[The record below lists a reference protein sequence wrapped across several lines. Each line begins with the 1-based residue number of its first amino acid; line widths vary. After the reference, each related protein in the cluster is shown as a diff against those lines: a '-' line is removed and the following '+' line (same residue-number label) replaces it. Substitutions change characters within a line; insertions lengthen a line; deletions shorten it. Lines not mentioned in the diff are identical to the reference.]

1 MSEQILSQEEIDALL
16 GAMASGEI
24 DVDSE
29 DKETESHPSELEIY
43 DLTSKNI
50 LLQNQFHAL
59 EEVND
64 KFTKFLKNFLTTQLQ
79 HKIDAKFISTE
90 MVTFDSFLQGF
101 SPPTCF
107 HIFTMEPLIGSAL
120 MAIDQNLVFSLVE
133 CMFGGSGKSKSYER
147 DFTAIEMRL
156 MNKVAIGI
164 LDAFESAWELIFSV
178 STELK
183 KSESNPE
190 YVHLFNPN
198 DLVLAET
205 YSISGKQFSGN
216 IYFCMSY
223 LMLEP
228 IKDILSSRFLREKD
242 GDHCWDE
249 QIKELM
255 KTTEINIIA
264 ELGKTVYTIRD
275 LIELQIG
282 DVISLNTGPSDK
294 IRINVENVAKF
305 SGYPGV
311 VNGNR
316 AAEIVKPIIKDG
328 GKINNG

>member
-16 GAMASGEI
+16 GAMASGE
-24 DVDSE
+24 VDIEPDDPQSE
-29 DKETESHPSELEIY
+29 DIDPSEIEAY

-50 LLQNQFHAL
+50 LLQNQFYAL

-64 KFTKFLKNFLTTQLQ
+64 KFTKFLKNFLTTSIQQ
-79 HKIDAKFISTE
+79 KIDAKFISTE

-107 HIFTMEPLIGSAL
+107 HIYTMEPLIGSAL

-133 CMFGGSGKSKSYER
+133 CMFGGTGKTKSYER

-156 MNKVAIGI
+156 MSRIAIGI
-164 LDAFESAWELIFSV
+164 LDAFESAWELIYSV
-178 STELK
+178 TTDLK

-198 DLVLAET
+198 DLVLSET
-205 YSISGKQFSGN
+205 YSIVGKQFSGN

-228 IKDILSSRFLREKD
+228 IKELLSSRFVREKD
-242 GDHCWDE
+242 TDHSWDD

-255 KTTEINIIA
+255 DTTEVNITA
-264 ELGKTVYTIRD
+264 ELGRTIYSIRD
-275 LIELQIG
+275 LVNMQAG
-282 DVISLNTGPSDK
+282 DIVPLNSGPNEK
-294 IRINVENVAKF
+294 IRINVEKIPKF
-305 SGYPGV
+305 LGFPGV

-316 AAEIVKPIIKDG
+316 AVELVKQISKNG
-328 GKINNG
+328 GKEK

>member
-16 GAMASGEI
+16 GAMASGEVDIEPDEVTQDESAPKEI
-24 DVDSE
+24 D
-29 DKETESHPSELEIY
+29 TY

-50 LLQNQFHAL
+50 ILQNQFYAL

-64 KFTKFLKNFLTTQLQ
+64 KFTKFLKTFLSTSIQQT
-79 HKIDAKFISTE
+79 IDAKFISTE
-90 MVTFDSFLQGF
+90 MVTFDSFIQGF

-107 HIFTMEPLIGSAL
+107 HIYTMEPLIGSAL

-133 CMFGGSGKSKSYER
+133 CMFGGNGKTKSYER

-156 MNKVAIGI
+156 MSRIAEGI
-164 LDAFESAWELIFSV
+164 LDAFESAWELIYAI
-178 STELK
+178 TTDLK

-198 DLVLAET
+198 DLVLSET
-205 YSISGKQFSGN
+205 YSIAGKQFSGN

-228 IKDILSSRFLREKD
+228 IKELLSSRFVREKD
-242 GDHCWDE
+242 TDHSWDE
-249 QIKELM
+249 QLKHLM
-255 KTTEINIIA
+255 NTTEVNITA
-264 ELGKTVYTIRD
+264 ELGKTIYTIRD
-275 LIELQIG
+275 LISMQVG
-282 DVISLNTGPSDK
+282 DVVILNSGPNEK
-294 IRINVENVAKF
+294 IRINVEKMPKYLGF
-305 SGYPGV
+305 PGV

-316 AAEIVKPIIKDG
+316 AVEVVKEINKNG
-328 GKINNG
+328 GKA